1 MSEVSNQTVINAGS
15 PYLGGRVKGDFSNRL
30 DCAIDK
36 TKNNLKY
43 LAQDTLVLGGTAA
56 SLYGLK
62 KSTKVSDY
70 IGKAVQKAAN
80 WVAKK
85 LPKNKIGAFGDKV
98 AKLLEKV
105 PNKYKAAGV
114 ALTVATGFLFGIA
127 KKRTYNK
134 GRIEQQYQ
142 DQAIVDRHQ
151 KIHLGL

>member
-1 MSEVSNQTVINAGS
+1 MSEVSNQAVINAGS

-30 DCAIDK
+30 DCAVDK

-56 SLYGLK
+56 SLYALK
-62 KSTKVSDY
+62 KSPKTAGY
-70 IGKAVQKAAN
+70 IGKAVQKATD
-80 WVAKK
+80 WIVSK
-85 LPKNKIGAFGDKV
+85 LPKNKIGALGEKF

-127 KKRTYNK
+127 KKRAYNK